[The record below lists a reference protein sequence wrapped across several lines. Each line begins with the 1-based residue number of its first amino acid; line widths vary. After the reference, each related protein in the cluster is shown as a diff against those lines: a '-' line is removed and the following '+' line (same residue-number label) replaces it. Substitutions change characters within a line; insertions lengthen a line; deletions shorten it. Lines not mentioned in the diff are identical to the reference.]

1 MVLYRVERAERAEI
15 VIFGRSGI
23 FLCMFLLVLSKVGC
37 RTDDVCFFFA
47 IRVGSPSV
55 ELSLSRPLFFSSHCA
70 F

>member
-37 RTDDVCFFFA
+37 RTDDGFFFA

-55 ELSLSRPLFFSSHCA
+55 ELSLSRPLFF
-70 F
+70 